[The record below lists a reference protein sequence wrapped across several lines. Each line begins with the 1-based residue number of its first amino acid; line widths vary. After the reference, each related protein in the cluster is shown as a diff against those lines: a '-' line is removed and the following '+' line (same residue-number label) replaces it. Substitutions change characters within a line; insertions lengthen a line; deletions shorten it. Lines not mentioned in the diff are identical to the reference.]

1 LKNKL
6 QSNKIFIMTEIKIEK
21 KKPVWLWILL
31 ALGLLVAACAAWFF
45 FIRNDNAEPVEK
57 ADEKADKTALIDIH
71 EKNNIVAAY
80 VAFIDADTN
89 TMGLDHVFTNDAFTK
104 LTGAVEAIAA
114 EAGYDVKADI
124 AKAKQLAEEITKD
137 PMVTTHGD
145 KIRSAADVLSTS
157 LQNIQQAK
165 YPSLGAEATDV
176 KSAASA
182 INAETLTL
190 DQRDAVKSFLRKA
203 ADLLNKMN

>member
-1 LKNKL
+1 
-6 QSNKIFIMTEIKIEK
+6 MTEIKIEK
-21 KKPVWLWILL
+21 KKPIWPW
-31 ALGLLVAACAAWFF
+31 LLVLLLVILASVWFF
-45 FIRNDNAEPVEK
+45 FYSNDNAEPLETI
-57 ADEKADKTALIDIH
+57 ATTDNTALIDIH
-71 EKNNIVAAY
+71 ENNNIVAAY
-80 VAFIDADTN
+80 VAFINADTN
-89 TMGLDHVFTNDAFTK
+89 TMGLDHVFTNEAFTK
-104 LTGAVEAIAA
+104 LTDAIEAIAA

-165 YPSLGAEATDV
+165 YPSLGAEADDV

-182 INAETLTL
+182 ITPETLTL
-190 DQRDAVKSFLRKA
+190 DQRVAVKSFFRKA